1 MKPIATINVIPFI
14 DIMLVLLAIVLTTA
28 TFIAQGKLEID
39 LPEAKSQQ
47 ARLAEDRVEL
57 AIDRSEQL
65 YYAEQPVDLV
75 TLTQRLIKLP
85 KTTPVVLRVD
95 SQAPFGRFVSV
106 VDVLK
111 IQHLDRLTILTKEAR

>member
-1 MKPIATINVIPFI
+1 MKPICTINVIPFI

-47 ARLAEDRVEL
+47 ASLAEERVEL
-57 AIDRSEQL
+57 AIDQGEQL
-65 YYAEQPVDLV
+65 YFDEQQVDLV
-75 TLTQRLIKLP
+75 TLTQKLVKLP
-85 KTTPVVLRVD
+85 KTTPIVLRVD
-95 SQAPFGRFVSV
+95 ARVPFGRFVSV

-111 IQHLDRLTILTKEAR
+111 LQQLNQLTILTQEAR